1 MFSLLLLSMA
11 LSAPATATPV
21 SAVAV
26 NPGQLDSSDLVQM
39 QFGSPEPRTEER
51 AQGADSMAIHPDPSV
66 CYKIRAYIF
75 SEGHNPKLLRETTCG
90 PKAANSRQTDGF
102 QLVPTSQKTKP
113 DIAPQE

>member
-39 QFGSPEPRTEER
+39 QFGSPEPRT
-51 AQGADSMAIHPDPSV
+51 
-66 CYKIRAYIF
+66 
-75 SEGHNPKLLRETTCG
+75 
-90 PKAANSRQTDGF
+90 SRQTDGF
-102 QLVPTSQKTKP
+102 QLVPMDEKTKP
-113 DIAPQE
+113 DIVPQE